1 MSEISITSSSLSI
14 NLTVSSRNKE
24 ITYSDGVHNNTL
36 STDSNLVNKNNILN
50 DYSKQNN
57 FKLNNKSGYNCNYN
71 NIKNTGSQF
80 IDAEYSV
87 VMPLIDSPDSSSTN
101 SNTYSKLASNYSLSP
116 KPQCG
121 TLIDIHI

>member
-1 MSEISITSSSLSI
+1 MSQISITSSSLSI

-24 ITYSDGVHNNTL
+24 ITYSDGAHNNTL
-36 STDSNLVNKNNILN
+36 STDSNLLNKNNILN

-57 FKLNNKSGYNCNYN
+57 FKLNNKSGYNDNYN
-71 NIKNTGSQF
+71 NIKNTRSQF

-87 VMPLIDSPDSSSTN
+87 VIPLIDSPDSSSTN

-116 KPQCG
+116 EHQCG